1 MKIQKEHKNKS
12 GIYCITNKVNNKK
25 YIGKSINIASR
36 IANHIC
42 SLTSKSK
49 DSNRHL
55 INAWHNYGKD
65 MFEYEILEE
74 IDINSDTFSD
84 TMKDREIY
92 WMKYYNTTN
101 RQYGYNL
108 RQDSSSQSIVHEE
121 TKKLIR
127 ANLIGEKNP
136 NFGNKWSEEQKKSMS
151 KKIKQTYTEGHR
163 KERSYEDSLKGVKSR
178 IELYKTN
185 PNLKKEHI
193 KKQAEKI
200 TKYFI
205 EQYSKDRT
213 QLIKRWKTLTE
224 LLYEYP
230 NYKKH
235 NIYAVCSGEKPSMYG
250 YWWKKILIDDKVQ
263 TELKDSE

>member
-1 MKIQKEHKNKS
+1 MKIQKEHKQKS
-12 GIYCITNKVNNKK
+12 GIYCIINMFNNKK

-36 IANHIC
+36 MANHIC
-42 SLTSKSK
+42 SLNAKSK

-65 MFEYEILEE
+65 LFKYEILEE
-74 IDINSDTFSD
+74 ININSENFSD
-84 TMKDREIY
+84 IMKDRELY
-92 WMKYYNTTN
+92 WMKHYNTIN
-101 RQYGYNL
+101 RRYGYNL

-151 KKIKQTYTEGHR
+151 EKIKQTFIEGKR
-163 KERSYEDSLKGVKSR
+163 KKTSYEDSTKGVKTR
-178 IELYKTN
+178 MEMYKAN
-185 PNLKKEHI
+185 PELKKEHI
-193 KKQAEKI
+193 KKQSEKI

-205 EQYSKDRT
+205 EQYSKDKKI
-213 QLIKRWKTLTE
+213 LINKWNTVTE
-224 LLYEYP
+224 ILDQNP

-250 YWWKKILIDDKVQ
+250 YWWRKILIDDKVQ